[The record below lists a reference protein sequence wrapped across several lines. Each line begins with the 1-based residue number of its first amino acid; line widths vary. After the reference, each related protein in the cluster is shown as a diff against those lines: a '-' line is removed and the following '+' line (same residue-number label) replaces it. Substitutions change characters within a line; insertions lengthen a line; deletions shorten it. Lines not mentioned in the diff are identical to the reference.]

1 MQIELLEVGRASKK
15 DKYFILPIKYKDLG
29 NGKEFDRKIY
39 SFNSDA
45 YKVLKGASVGD
56 IYSVDLKKDDNGYWQ
71 WENVEKDDVV
81 ADAPQSKA
89 KSTTEA
95 KVGTVRSTYETPEE
109 RAKRQLYITRQWA
122 VNAAI
127 EFLKATP
134 VAGIPFTF
142 DTVIDTAV
150 KLENHV
156 QRVSSV
162 DFTDDKPWEKT
173 NGDEE

>member
-29 NGKEFDRKIY
+29 NGKEFDRKRY
-39 SFNSDA
+39 SCNSDA
-45 YKVLKGASVGD
+45 YKALKGASVGD

-71 WENVEKDDVV
+71 WENVEKDDV

-122 VNAAI
+122 VNASI
-127 EFLKATP
+127 EYHKLIGGETSMTD
-134 VAGIPFTF
+134 VL
-142 DTVIDTAV
+142 DTAKV
-150 KLENHV
+150 FEQHV

-162 DFTDDKPWEKT
+162 DFTDDKPWENDE
-173 NGDEE
+173 NGN

>member
-81 ADAPQSKA
+81 ADAPK

-127 EFLKATP
+127 EFLKMGEVTQSASLEGVLD
-134 VAGIPFTF
+134 VAK
-142 DTVIDTAV
+142 
-150 KLENHV
+150 KLEAHV
-156 QRVSSV
+156 QRVSSL
-162 DFTDDKPWEKT
+162 DFTDDKPWENDE
-173 NGDEE
+173 NGN

>member
-81 ADAPQSKA
+81 ADAPK

-122 VNAAI
+122 VNASI
-127 EFLKATP
+127 EFIKVRGDSNPAISDVLDLAK
-134 VAGIPFTF
+134 VF
-142 DTVIDTAV
+142 
-150 KLENHV
+150 EQHV

-162 DFTDDKPWEKT
+162 DFTDDKPWENDE
-173 NGDEE
+173 NGN